1 MNYKR
6 CFSAVLEVIMVLDNL
21 SVKHKAFGLGTV
33 VSVNGKYITVKF
45 DSSEKVFVYPD
56 AFERFLTL
64 SDGTVSD
71 EIIADIDSSKQAKQR
86 IIDRKD
92 AENRYSMLKG
102 IVIPGKENLNSE
114 NEEEESRS
122 SDRDE
127 II

>member
-71 EIIADIDSSKQAKQR
+71 EIIADIDSSKQAKQL

>member
-1 MNYKR
+1 
-6 CFSAVLEVIMVLDNL
+6 MVLDNL